1 MYQYVQVLVRLVF
14 EYELLIDNISKDSAR
29 STGYRRILFQNG
41 KINDGESRWRG
52 CGSDT
57 VPHVFFMD
65 SRGIFQFVKKIQTKK
80 YLFFDEKKIL
90 EKKIQKNFVIF
101 RKFLV
106 FLRIL
111 LRVYK

>member
-1 MYQYVQVLVRLVF
+1 M
-14 EYELLIDNISKDSAR
+14 SKDSAR

-41 KINDGESRWRG
+41 KNNDGESRWRG

-90 EKKIQKNFVIF
+90 EIIF
-101 RKFLV
+101 QICLD
-106 FLRIL
+106 IL
-111 LRVYK
+111 FEIFDLGGDFIKGL

>member
-1 MYQYVQVLVRLVF
+1 MYSNCDLSSYWGTV
-14 EYELLIDNISKDSAR
+14 SKDSAR

-90 EKKIQKNFVIF
+90 ENNFPF
-101 RKFLV
+101 FWKFLI
-106 FLRIL
+106 FFENFIKGL
-111 LRVYK
+111 